1 MTKTNSIAQEI
12 NSKSSD
18 LYNAERLSRLKAIR
32 ITRTPEIPSIAY
44 HFSDGSV
51 CTFKTETK
59 PTEP

>member
-32 ITRTPEIPSIAY
+32 ITRTPEITSIA
-44 HFSDGSV
+44 
-51 CTFKTETK
+51 
-59 PTEP
+59 